1 MINLTQ
7 SELTRQ
13 ERLLI
18 WLYREGITKMQIAK
32 AIGVSPIAV
41 TRWFQSERIPT
52 WRHKQLVAVGIPFVS
67 APSSMAGTLNCWKG
81 SHTAFSNCIRKIEAL
96 ASPLWYWL

>member
-41 TRWFQSERIPT
+41 TLWFQSERIPK
-52 WRHKQLVAVGIPFVS
+52 WMHKQLVDVGIPYELLKEAVDIARGPRPKES
-67 APSSMAGTLNCWKG
+67 KLAGK
-81 SHTAFSNCIRKIEAL
+81 F
-96 ASPLWYWL
+96 